1 MSTTAWIVAIVG
13 GLATFAERWSF
24 LAFADRA
31 ARVPPRLR
39 EALRMIPA
47 AALAALVAP
56 AVLRSGTDGALALTD
71 PRILAAIAALLT
83 MWRTRQVLLTLLV
96 GMGVLIG
103 LQQL

>member
-1 MSTTAWIVAIVG
+1 
-13 GLATFAERWSF
+13 
-24 LAFADRA
+24 
-31 ARVPPRLR
+31 
-39 EALRMIPA
+39 MIPA